1 MKALRKFDLS
11 SAFLHIF
18 AMAVMLLDHTWA
30 IGLAEPMWMTCVGRL
45 AFPIFSFMLV
55 EGYFHTRSLRRY
67 AMRLLVAAVVSEIP
81 FNLVAGGGW
90 LYPFH
95 QNVMWTLLM
104 SLGAIHINEL
114 ARRQGNMLLRILAA
128 AFTIAGGFIV
138 GTLLM
143 VDYYGV
149 GILTVL
155 LFYFLRGDGWLRK
168 LGQLAG
174 MYYLNFVM
182 LGGSILRFTVLGASV
197 SMPRQGLAVLAL
209 IPIWLYRGRQGYR
222 ARWLQRLYYAFYPLH
237 LALLALFAMAF

>member
-1 MKALRKFDLS
+1 MQLLKKFNLS
-11 SAFLHIF
+11 SAFLHVF
-18 AMAVMLLDHTWA
+18 AMAVMLLDHTYA

-67 AMRLLVAAVVSEIP
+67 ALRLLVAAIVSEIP
-81 FNLVAGGGW
+81 FNLVAGGG
-90 LYPFH
+90 LLHPFH

-104 SLGAIHINEL
+104 GLGAIHINEL
-114 ARRQGNMLLRILAA
+114 ARRQGNILLRILAA
-128 AFTIAGGFIV
+128 AFTIVGGFIV

-149 GILTVL
+149 GILMVL
-155 LFYFLRGDGWLRK
+155 LFYFLRGGGWLRR

-174 MYYLNFVM
+174 MYYLNCVM
-182 LGGSILRFTVLGASV
+182 LGGYILHFTLFGAELSF
-197 SMPRQGLAVLAL
+197 PRQGLAILAL

-222 ARWLQRLYYAFYPLH
+222 SKWLQTLYYAFYPLH
-237 LALLALFAMAF
+237 LALLALLAMIF

>member
-1 MKALRKFDLS
+1 
-11 SAFLHIF
+11 
-18 AMAVMLLDHTWA
+18 MAVMLLDHTYA
-30 IGLAEPMWMTCVGRL
+30 IGLSDALWMNIVGRL

-67 AMRLLVAAVVSEIP
+67 ALRLLLAAVVSELP

-104 SLGAIHINEL
+104 ALGTIHLNER
-114 ARRQGNMLLRILAA
+114 ARRQGSPLLRVLTA
-128 AFTIAGGFIV
+128 AFTIVGGYIL

-149 GILTVL
+149 GVLTVL
-155 LFYFLRGDGWLRK
+155 VFYFLRGDDWMRR

-174 MYYLNFVM
+174 MYYLNCEM
-182 LGGSILRFTVLGASV
+182 LGSQLLPVTFFGATLEF
-197 SMPRQGLAVLAL
+197 PLQGFAVFAL
-209 IPIWLYRGRQGYR
+209 IPIWLYHGRQGYH
-222 ARWLQRLYYAFYPLH
+222 AKWLQRVYYAFYPLH
-237 LALLALFAMAF
+237 LALLALVARVF